1 MKSKP
6 KNDFL
11 KYWRVA
17 RNFMR
22 VRYNL
27 SDPDLDMLLFL
38 YSEEYFTRDTYKEYA
53 KLFSWQTNRFYRLID
68 EGWIENHQKKQ
79 KLTKA
84 LYGTTYKTTRV
95 IGSLYKK
102 LNGEPYPESYQS
114 NPLYFKTKVP
124 LSHKLYG
131 KYIKKINASIEQQRR
146 RSLE

>member
-53 KLFSWQTNRFYRLID
+53 KLFSWQINRFYRLID

-102 LNGEPYPESYQS
+102 LNGEPYPE
-114 NPLYFKTKVP
+114 
-124 LSHKLYG
+124 
-131 KYIKKINASIEQQRR
+131 
-146 RSLE
+146 

>member
-1 MKSKP
+1 MKSTP
-6 KNDFL
+6 KSDYM
-11 KYWRVA
+11 KHWKIV
-17 RNFMR
+17 RNFAKA
-22 VRYNL
+22 RYDF
-27 SDPDLDMLLFL
+27 SVPDLDMMFFL
-38 YSEEYFTRDTYKEYA
+38 YGEEYFTKDKYREFE
-53 KLFSWQTNRFYRLID
+53 KLLRWESNRFDKLLKN
-68 EGWIENHQKKQ
+68 GWIENYKK
-79 KLTKA
+79 KKYLPRA